1 MTVKEFYDA
10 IGGDYSEAK
19 NRLINDAFISRM
31 LAKFAENNTFDEI
44 LKSYKNR
51 DFQTLFSSV
60 HAFKGVVGNLAL
72 TSLYKISE
80 VITEK
85 TRNVKEVKEDNGL
98 NLDEEIEELNN
109 RYQAFIKAYI
119 ELIA

>member
-1 MTVKEFYDA
+1 MTVEEFYNA

-85 TRNVKEVKEDNGL
+85 TRNVKEDNGL

-109 RYQAFIKAYI
+109 RYQAFIKAYK